1 MYILFVSGSL
11 TTLSLPQKYNNMSFY
26 FPFEKFPSTKF
37 FQNVADLE
45 EMKCCRNNEVK
56 TKEFLKRGFF

>member
-1 MYILFVSGSL
+1 
-11 TTLSLPQKYNNMSFY
+11 MSFY

-45 EMKCCRNNEVK
+45 KIKCCRNNEVR
-56 TKEFLKRGFF
+56 TEEFLKRGFFLNRNIQLEIYKYEGSKI

>member
-1 MYILFVSGSL
+1 
-11 TTLSLPQKYNNMSFY
+11 MSFY

-45 EMKCCRNNEVK
+45 EMKCCRNNEVR
-56 TKEFLKRGFF
+56 TEEFLKRGFFLNRNIQLEIYKYEGSKI